1 MALSLPRDVVVRIK
15 EETDIVDVVRRYVT
29 LHAAGSAFKALC
41 PFHRE
46 KGPSFHVNP
55 SRQIY
60 KCFGCGEGG
69 DVISFLMKVEGLS
82 FPEAVETLARPLD
95 IDLARYLAEDE
106 GEGER
111 LAFHRANDAAVRL
124 WQEAFWSERGEAA
137 RGYLR
142 ERGFGDEVARRY
154 EIGWAPPGGGW
165 LVEALAREGVSQ
177 DLALRV
183 GLFGQR
189 GAEPPFAYFRGR
201 IIFPIRNVAQ
211 RVAGFGGRLLGQGE
225 PKYLNSPESAYFSKG
240 KLLYGFASS
249 RIAIARLKTAI
260 LVEGYLDLIALA
272 QAGFANGVATCGTAF
287 TADQAR
293 LLRRG
298 CPTVFLLFDG
308 DRAGLGATVKGCQT
322 ALAQGLEPRVARLP
336 QGEDPA
342 SLLQTRDAAAL
353 GEILSRATGYLPFLR
368 ELVEERGGTRVAKE
382 RAVRRALE
390 SIAQVPDPI
399 RQAYLLQETAE
410 LFGIGLGILERESA
424 RLRGEAR
431 QTAVRGDTAA
441 DAAADAAG
449 GASGTA
455 ASGSPRPVAPAGPW
469 LDRAAVEAVMFA
481 HALRDDS
488 GRAAGELLRLRAE
501 RACATPEGD
510 LLRGEMLRWQTA
522 RAAGEEAPPGR
533 FVQAEWHEFSA
544 AYRCFVADLLAGDLV
559 PERGEFVKAVRDG
572 HERLEAAAEMERR
585 RSAAAR

>member
-1 MALSLPRDVVVRIK
+1 M
-15 EETDIVDVVRRYVT
+15 
-29 LHAAGSAFKALC
+29 
-41 PFHRE
+41 
-46 KGPSFHVNP
+46 
-55 SRQIY
+55 
-60 KCFGCGEGG
+60 
-69 DVISFLMKVEGLS
+69 
-82 FPEAVETLARPLD
+82 
-95 IDLARYLAEDE
+95 
-106 GEGER
+106 
-111 LAFHRANDAAVRL
+111 
-124 WQEAFWSERGEAA
+124 
-137 RGYLR
+137 
-142 ERGFGDEVARRY
+142 ARRY

-342 SLLQTRDAAAL
+342 SLLQTRDATAL
-353 GEILSRATGYLPFLR
+353 GEILSRASGYLPFLR

-431 QTAVRGDTAA
+431 QTTARGG
-441 DAAADAAG
+441 AAADAAG

-455 ASGSPRPVAPAGPW
+455 APGPPRPVAPAGPW

-481 HALRDDS
+481 HALRDDT

-522 RAAGEEAPPGR
+522 RAAGDEAPPGQFRAGGMARVQRRLPVLRCGSARGRSGPRARR
-533 FVQAEWHEFSA
+533 FCQGRPRRPRA
-544 AYRCFVADLLAGDLV
+544 AGSGC
-559 PERGEFVKAVRDG
+559 RDG
-572 HERLEAAAEMERR
+572 TTARR
-585 RSAAAR
+585 RRTLTNGGSRQGWTSSASRRSSTRSRGPPARGRATWSMTRSTR

>member
-95 IDLARYLAEDE
+95 IDLAKYLAEDE

-124 WQEAFWSERGEAA
+124 WQEAFWSDRGEAA
-137 RGYLR
+137 RSYLR
-142 ERGFGDEVARRY
+142 DRGFGDESARRF
-154 EIGWAPPGGGW
+154 EVGWAPPGGGW

-177 DLALRV
+177 DLALRA

-189 GAEPPFAYFRGR
+189 GTEPPFAYFRGR

-225 PKYLNSPESAYFSKG
+225 PKYLNSPENAYFSKG

-287 TADQAR
+287 TPDQAR

-308 DRAGLGATVKGCQT
+308 DRAGLGAAVKGCQT

-342 SLLQTRDAAAL
+342 SFLQTRDAAAL
-353 GEILSRATGYLPFLR
+353 GAILSGASGYLPFLR
-368 ELVEERGGTRVAKE
+368 ELVEERGGSRVAKE

-410 LFGIGLGILERESA
+410 LFGIGLGILEREAA
-424 RLRGEAR
+424 RLRGEGRPGAAR
-431 QTAVRGDTAA
+431 AGAEGEAA
-441 DAAADAAG
+441 PAGAAAAA
-449 GASGTA
+449 
-455 ASGSPRPVAPAGPW
+455 PRPVAPVGPW

-481 HALRDDS
+481 HALRDDT

-510 LLRGEMLRWQTA
+510 LLRGELLRWQAA
-522 RAAGEEAPPGR
+522 RAAGDEAPPGS
-533 FVQAEWHEFSA
+533 FVQTEWHGLSG
-544 AYRCFVADLLAGDLV
+544 AYRAYVSDLLAGDLV
-559 PERGEFVKAVRDG
+559 PERGDFVKAVRDG

-585 RSAAAR
+585 RAAAAR

>member
-1 MALSLPRDVVVRIK
+1 
-15 EETDIVDVVRRYVT
+15 
-29 LHAAGSAFKALC
+29 
-41 PFHRE
+41 
-46 KGPSFHVNP
+46 
-55 SRQIY
+55 
-60 KCFGCGEGG
+60 
-69 DVISFLMKVEGLS
+69 VEGLS

-111 LAFHRANDAAVRL
+111 LAFHRANDAAAKL

-142 ERGFGDEVARRY
+142 ERGFGDEMARRY

-165 LVEALAREGVSQ
+165 LVEALARAGVSQ
-177 DLALRV
+177 DLALRA

-298 CPTVFLLFDG
+298 CATVFLLFDG

-342 SLLQTRDAAAL
+342 SLLQTREAAAL
-353 GEILSRATGYLPFLR
+353 SEILSRASGYLPFLR
-368 ELVEERGGTRVAKE
+368 ALVEERGGTRVAKE

-424 RLRGEAR
+424 RLRGDGRPAAAR
-431 QTAVRGDTAA
+431 GGA
-441 DAAADAAG
+441 DADS
-449 GASGTA
+449 GAPGTA
-455 ASGSPRPVAPAGPW
+455 GPGPPRPAASAGPW

-481 HALRDDS
+481 HALRDDT

-501 RACATPEGD
+501 RACALPEGD
-510 LLRGEMLRWQTA
+510 LLRGELLRWQAA

-559 PERGEFVKAVRDG
+559 PERGDFVKAVRDG
-572 HERLEAAAEMERR
+572 HERLETDAERERR
-585 RSAAAR
+585 RAAAAR

>member
-1 MALSLPRDVVVRIK
+1 MALSLPREIVVRIK

-55 SRQIY
+55 ARQIY

-95 IDLARYLAEDE
+95 IDLAKYLAEDE

-111 LAFHRANDAAVRL
+111 LAFHRANDAAARL

-142 ERGFGDEVARRY
+142 ERGFGDDAARRY
-154 EIGWAPPGGGW
+154 EVGWAPPGGGW
-165 LVEALAREGVSQ
+165 LVEALSREGVSQ
-177 DLALRV
+177 ELALRA

-189 GAEPPFAYFRGR
+189 GTEPPFAYFRGR

-287 TADQAR
+287 TPDQAR

-308 DRAGLGATVKGCQT
+308 DRAGLGAAVKGCQT

-342 SLLQTRDAAAL
+342 SFLQTRDAAAL
-353 GEILSRATGYLPFLR
+353 GGILAQASGYLPFLR
-368 ELVEERGGTRVAKE
+368 ALVEERGGSRVAKE
-382 RAVRRALE
+382 RAVKRALE

-410 LFGIGLGILERESA
+410 LFGLGLGILEREAA
-424 RLRGEAR
+424 RLRADPR
-431 QTAVRGDTAA
+431 QGGGR
-441 DAAADAAG
+441 G
-449 GASGTA
+449 GAEETA
-455 ASGSPRPVAPAGPW
+455 EAPGVVAPGAARPVAAGRPW

-481 HALRDDS
+481 HALRDDT

-510 LLRGEMLRWQTA
+510 LLRGELLRWQAA
-522 RAAGEEAPPGR
+522 RAAGEEAPPGS
-533 FVQAEWHEFSA
+533 FVQTEWHEFSA
-544 AYRCFVADLLAGDLV
+544 AYRSFVAELLEGDLV
-559 PERGEFVKAVRDG
+559 PERGDFVKAVRDV
-572 HERLEAAAEMERR
+572 HERLELDAEMERR
-585 RSAAAR
+585 RAGAAR